1 MYTTVIQPRMSE
13 TNGTGHISNTT
24 LPVWFEAAREPIY
37 CLFNPTGDMR
47 TFPLIIVSMNVDF
60 LRQIYFGR
68 EVEVR
73 TWVEH
78 IGNSSF
84 TLYEEL
90 YQEGQLCAKGRATYV
105 YFDYENQKLQQISQE
120 VRRELEVHR
129 LPTIVEESSR
139 G

>member
-1 MYTTVIQPRMSE
+1 MYATVIQPRMSE

-24 LPVWFEAAREPIY
+24 LPVWFEAAREPVY
-37 CLFNPTGDMR
+37 RLFNPSGDMR
-47 TFPLIIVSMNVDF
+47 TFPLIIVNMNVDF
-60 LRQIYFGR
+60 LRQIYFGW

-73 TWVEH
+73 IWVKR

-90 YQEGQLCAKGRATYV
+90 YQEEQLCAKGSATYV
-105 YFDYENQKLQQISQE
+105 YFDYENQKSQPISPE
-120 VRRELEVHR
+120 VRQKLEVHR
-129 LPTIVEESSR
+129 LPTIMEESSH